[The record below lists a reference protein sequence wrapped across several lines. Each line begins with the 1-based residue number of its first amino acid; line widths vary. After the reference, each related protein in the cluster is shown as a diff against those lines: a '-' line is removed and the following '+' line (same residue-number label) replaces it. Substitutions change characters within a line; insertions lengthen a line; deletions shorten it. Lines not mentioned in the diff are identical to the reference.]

1 MRPKTTATTW
11 VTFPRGLTPGQ
22 AATLITRGW
31 LQRAGFACGIPL
43 SVRLPVDVAH
53 RLTVAAQAV
62 ETAVARTVVADVHAA
77 QQAGHALPSKG
88 PDTREYKLARAL
100 VGDARDTSRAA
111 AAEHHK
117 LCVDPHAGRTTPAAS
132 VWATINK
139 RDNQLADDV
148 GLGDSRYALAM
159 DPRPACGAGRRNIR
173 PDRIAAGRDLT
184 RQEAESMALIGTIR
198 RAIPRGYRLT
208 DQGKVVRR
216 RKRR

>member
-1 MRPKTTATTW
+1 MRPRTTATTW
-11 VTFPRGLTPGQ
+11 VTFPMGLTPAL
-22 AATLITRGW
+22 AAPLITRGW
-31 LQRAGFACGIPL
+31 LPRVGFACGIPL

-53 RLTVAAQAV
+53 KLTLAAQAV
-62 ETAVARTVVADVHAA
+62 EIAVARTTVAAVHAD
-77 QQAGHALPSKG
+77 QQAGIPLASKG

-117 LCVDPHAGRTTPAAS
+117 LCVDPHAGRTAPAAS
-132 VWATINK
+132 VWVTINK

-148 GLGDSRYALAM
+148 GLGDSRYL
-159 DPRPACGAGRRNIR
+159 DSPRAAGGATTRFRR
-173 PDRIAAGRDLT
+173 PVQVAGGRDLT
-184 RQEAESMALIGTIR
+184 PHEAEQMALVGTIR
-198 RAIPRGYRLT
+198 RAIPKGYRLT